1 MGCDKLAISYK
12 KLWKLMID
20 HNMNK
25 TQLRKEAGLST
36 NVLAKLSKNDSV
48 SMDSLMRICRVFHC
62 DVGDIVEIVEESNQ
76 LSIAGY
82 SIAGETS
89 HLKVAETANE
99 GYKVGKVK

>member
-1 MGCDKLAISYK
+1 MAISYK

-48 SMDSLMRICRVFHC
+48 SMDTLMRICRVFHC
-62 DVGDIVEIVEESNQ
+62 DVGDIVEVTEETQ
-76 LSIAGY
+76 
-82 SIAGETS
+82 EV
-89 HLKVAETANE
+89 LK
-99 GYKVGKVK
+99 